1 MRNSQRSGVP
11 APTKKVSAARQ
22 LKIEISFPPRGLRVA
37 EAAAY
42 LGATV
47 YFVRDAVWKN
57 QLPAMKLGRRLIIT
71 RENLDAFIDRMKN
84 ECRV

>member
-1 MRNSQRSGVP
+1 MS
-11 APTKKVSAARQ
+11 TKKGSAVQNPENESA
-22 LKIEISFPPRGLRVA
+22 FPHRGLRVA